1 MKSALLILA
10 LALASAFTA
19 LAADAGPVDPE
30 CKMQPAEG
38 DNITL
43 SPTALIAILT
53 GVGAAGGGYMYGR
66 KHTVAVEPQPLEV
79 RDADQHY
86 VTRKQHDD
94 DMKRLYDLYYDT
106 SNKLSELIGLVQGI
120 RDTITKRQ
128 A

>member
-1 MKSALLILA
+1 MKKAISFLLFA
-10 LALASAFTA
+10 AACTAF
-19 LAADAGPVDPE
+19 AADAGPVDPE

-79 RDADQHY
+79 RNADLHYITKQDHDADI
-86 VTRKQHDD
+86 
-94 DMKRLYDLYYDT
+94 KRLYDLYYET

-120 RDTITKRQ
+120 RDAMDRRM
-128 A
+128 

>member
-1 MKSALLILA
+1 MKNALLILA
-10 LALASAFTA
+10 LALASAWTV
-19 LAADAGPVDPE
+19 LAAEDAPVEEVGKDTGLP
-30 CKMQPAEG
+30 PAV
-38 DNITL
+38 
-43 SPTALIAILT
+43 
-53 GVGAAGGGYMYGR
+53 VGAIVAGALGGGYMYGR

-79 RDADQHY
+79 RNADIHY
-86 VTRKQHDD
+86 VTKQEHDA

>member
-1 MKSALLILA
+1 MKKAISFLLFAASGLLA
-10 LALASAFTA
+10 A
-19 LAADAGPVDPE
+19 AADAGPVDPE

-38 DNITL
+38 DNINL

-79 RDADQHY
+79 RNADLHYITKQDHDADI
-86 VTRKQHDD
+86 
-94 DMKRLYDLYYDT
+94 KRLYDLYYET

-120 RDTITKRQ
+120 RDAMDRRM
-128 A
+128 

>member
-1 MKSALLILA
+1 MKKAISFLLFAASGLLA
-10 LALASAFTA
+10 A
-19 LAADAGPVDPE
+19 AADAGPVDPE

-79 RDADQHY
+79 RNADLHYITKQDHDADI
-86 VTRKQHDD
+86 
-94 DMKRLYDLYYDT
+94 KRLYDLYYET

-120 RDTITKRQ
+120 RDAMDRRM
-128 A
+128 